1 MQIQI
6 ITDEQTLENVISKA
20 FNKLLKN
27 QPKSKADNFENDK
40 ITRYEAA
47 KLIGVSV
54 TTLDKFIKSGKIK
67 QYSTGG
73 RKKFLFRSE
82 VIEALKNMDK

>member
-6 ITDEQTLENVISKA
+6 ITDEQTLANVINNAVMKA
-20 FNKLLKN
+20 MGTKKQNEV
-27 QPKSKADNFENDK
+27 DFESDK
-40 ITRYEAA
+40 INRYEAA
-47 KLIGVSV
+47 KLIGVSI
-54 TTLDKFIKSGKIK
+54 TTLDKIIKKGKVK

-73 RKKFLFRSE
+73 RKKFLIRTE